1 MNHIAQFINHNIFF
15 LNDIQV
21 AHWQTESYA
30 EHEALGEFY
39 TKFNTLND
47 RFVEIY
53 QGNTGT
59 RIKYSPDYKSSLTNY
74 SDLKE
79 LTYMI
84 RRFKD
89 DLALF
94 SLQFSEDDKNGH
106 FIDLESVLEDMM
118 EAVSDVL
125 YHLSLK

>member
-1 MNHIAQFINHNIFF
+1 M
-15 LNDIQV
+15 
-21 AHWQTESYA
+21 
-30 EHEALGEFY
+30 
-39 TKFNTLND
+39 ND

-79 LTYMI
+79 LTSMI

>member
-1 MNHIAQFINHNIFF
+1 
-15 LNDIQV
+15 
-21 AHWQTESYA
+21 
-30 EHEALGEFY
+30 
-39 TKFNTLND
+39 
-47 RFVEIY
+47 
-53 QGNTGT
+53 
-59 RIKYSPDYKSSLTNY
+59 
-74 SDLKE
+74 
-79 LTYMI
+79 MI